1 MTSEK
6 FIEKGKEE
14 IAKELESNGI
24 KAKVSDITLVWFS
37 KTLKN
42 WKAIFTDTL
51 LELVNIYE
59 FIYNGERDEFYL
71 DVYGKIKN
79 KKIKKGEN
87 KMKSIEKQVDLAI
100 SDDYIYKRDVLADVK
115 YLIEENE
122 TLKSKIESSSDG
134 MSEETLNLFIE
145 NYENKGFCKGLET
158 KLKTIEKEFKKSG
171 ITKIIK
177 YLPWA
182 IVERIFRMQGGKIE
196 VEIGRASCRER
207 V

>member
-14 IAKELESNGI
+14 IAKELERNGI

-79 KKIKKGEN
+79 KKIKKGE
-87 KMKSIEKQVDLAI
+87 
-100 SDDYIYKRDVLADVK
+100 
-115 YLIEENE
+115 
-122 TLKSKIESSSDG
+122 
-134 MSEETLNLFIE
+134 
-145 NYENKGFCKGLET
+145 T
-158 KLKTIEKEFKKSG
+158 K
-171 ITKIIK
+171 
-177 YLPWA
+177 
-182 IVERIFRMQGGKIE
+182 
-196 VEIGRASCRER
+196 
-207 V
+207 